1 MSYADMAALY
11 ANPEQ
16 RARIDMCTREQGAIF
31 TNDGRPDI
39 AALGRDT
46 VAGYTN
52 ALDAVAAA
60 VITGPNGAGLDD
72 DPALLSAVQAVWP
85 TVAAALHPQEP
96 A

>member
-1 MSYADMAALY
+1 MSYADKAGIY
-11 ANPEQ
+11 ADPDQ

-31 TNDGRPDI
+31 VNDGRPDI

-60 VITGPNGAGLDD
+60 VITGPNGAALDED
-72 DPALLSAVQAVWP
+72 AQLLAAVQAVWP
-85 TVAAALHPQEP
+85 TVAAALHPQVP
-96 A
+96 